1 MKEVLLSVKAV
12 KSMHCLHLWA
22 LTLGQALV
30 SVHLAIGNVTLYFYS
45 TTFHGEVLE
54 FLLHHTYWINLVTER
69 FWIVNTNFTN
79 K

>member
-30 SVHLAIGNVTLYFYS
+30 SVHLAIGSEHNNICLILTRTQTAIHLYLAV
-45 TTFHGEVLE
+45 VLQPC
-54 FLLHHTYWINLVTER
+54 YINLLR
-69 FWIVNTNFTN
+69 
-79 K
+79 